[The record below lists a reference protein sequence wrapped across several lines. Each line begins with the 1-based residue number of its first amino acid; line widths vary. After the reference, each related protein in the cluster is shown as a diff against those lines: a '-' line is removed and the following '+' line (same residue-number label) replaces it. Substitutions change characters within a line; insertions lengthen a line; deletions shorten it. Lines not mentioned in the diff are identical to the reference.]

1 LRELR
6 QASMTRTG
14 LSGPFR
20 LTIAAIEA
28 AVLKTSAGV
37 YAIGHADGMGRF
49 CVSHVGRDDQDVR
62 AKLRS
67 YVGSDMLFKF
77 AYYHDGRAA
86 FEKECQLFHDISPPR
101 NRVHPDRPRGTT
113 LTCPGCRIYQ
123 RA

>member
-1 LRELR
+1 
-6 QASMTRTG
+6 MMHTG

-28 AVLKTSAGV
+28 AVLRRSAGV

-49 CVSHVGRDDQDVR
+49 CVSRVGRDDQDVR

-77 AYYHDGRAA
+77 TCYRDARAA
-86 FEKECQLFHDISPPR
+86 FRKGVPTVSRHQPATH
-101 NRVHPDRPRGTT
+101 RVHPDRPR
-113 LTCPGCRIYQ
+113 
-123 RA
+123 